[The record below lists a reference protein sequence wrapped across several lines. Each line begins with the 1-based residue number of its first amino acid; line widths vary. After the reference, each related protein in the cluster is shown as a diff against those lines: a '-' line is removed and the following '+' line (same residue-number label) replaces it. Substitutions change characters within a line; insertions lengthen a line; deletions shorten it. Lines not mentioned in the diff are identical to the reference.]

1 MARGCV
7 FGFSINSHQS
17 TIINPRES
25 RMICKRF
32 LMVLFL
38 FFMMLVISGSS
49 IAGEPTEDVRKTT
62 DKLIAI
68 ISDPAMKSVD
78 MAAER
83 ARRIRKAVDERFDW
97 KEMSKRTLA
106 RHWKKRTQLEKE
118 EFIDLFGKLLER
130 TYLDKVEGYSG
141 EKVLYV
147 GERVD
152 GNYGIVVVKIVTKK
166 DTEILVKYKLKK
178 KGGKWLVYDIS
189 IEGVS
194 LVNNYRKQFNSIMT
208 RSSYEDL
215 IKKLRTKVEG
225 E

>member
-1 MARGCV
+1 
-7 FGFSINSHQS
+7 
-17 TIINPRES
+17 
-25 RMICKRF
+25 
-32 LMVLFL
+32 
-38 FFMMLVISGSS
+38 MMLVISGSS

-147 GERVD
+147 GERV
-152 GNYGIVVVKIVTKK
+152 
-166 DTEILVKYKLKK
+166 
-178 KGGKWLVYDIS
+178 
-189 IEGVS
+189 
-194 LVNNYRKQFNSIMT
+194 
-208 RSSYEDL
+208 
-215 IKKLRTKVEG
+215 
-225 E
+225 

>member
-1 MARGCV
+1 
-7 FGFSINSHQS
+7 
-17 TIINPRES
+17 
-25 RMICKRF
+25 MICKR
-32 LMVLFL
+32 LIMVPLL
-38 FFMMLVISGSS
+38 FFMTLVISGSS
-49 IAGEPTEDVRKTT
+49 IAGGPTEDVRKTT
-62 DKLIAI
+62 DRLLAVV
-68 ISDPAMKSVD
+68 SDPAMKSAD

-106 RHWKKRTQLEKE
+106 RHWKKRTEREKE

-130 TYLDKVEGYSG
+130 TYLDKVESYSG

-147 GERVD
+147 GEKVD
-152 GNYGIVVVKIVTKK
+152 GKYGIVVVKIVTKK
-166 DTEILVKYKLKK
+166 DTEILVKYKLKN
-178 KGGKWLVYDIS
+178 KGGEWLVYDIS

-215 IKKLRTKVEG
+215 IKKLRKKVEG
-225 E
+225 KD

>member
-1 MARGCV
+1 MTR
-7 FGFSINSHQS
+7 
-17 TIINPRES
+17 R
-25 RMICKRF
+25 RF
-32 LMVLFL
+32 IMVPLL
-38 FFMMLVISGSS
+38 FFMTLVISGSS
-49 IAGEPTEDVRKTT
+49 IAGGPTEDVRKTT

-68 ISDPAMKSVD
+68 VSDPAMKSAD
-78 MAAER
+78 RAAER
-83 ARRIRKAVDERFDW
+83 ATRIRKAVDERFDW

-106 RHWKKRTQLEKE
+106 RHWKKRTEREKE

-152 GNYGIVVVKIVTKK
+152 GNYGIVVVKIVTRK

-215 IKKLRTKVEG
+215 IKRLRTKVEG

>member
-1 MARGCV
+1 
-7 FGFSINSHQS
+7 
-17 TIINPRES
+17 
-25 RMICKRF
+25 MIYKRF
-32 LMVLFL
+32 IMVPLL
-38 FFMMLVISGSS
+38 FFMTLAISGSS
-49 IAGEPTEDVRKTT
+49 IAGGPTEDVRKTT

-68 ISDPAMKSVD
+68 VSDPALKEPD
-78 MAAER
+78 K
-83 ARRIRKAVDERFDW
+83 AREKATRIRKAVDERFDW
-97 KEMSKRTLA
+97 EEMSKRTLA
-106 RHWKKRTQLEKE
+106 RYWKRRTEREKE
-118 EFIDLFGKLLER
+118 EFVDLFGKLLER

-152 GNYGIVVVKIVTKK
+152 RNYGIVVVKIVTKK

-215 IKKLRTKVEG
+215 VKKLRTKVEG

>member
-1 MARGCV
+1 MTR
-7 FGFSINSHQS
+7 
-17 TIINPRES
+17 R
-25 RMICKRF
+25 RF
-32 LMVLFL
+32 IMVPLL
-38 FFMMLVISGSS
+38 FFMTLVISGSS
-49 IAGEPTEDVRKTT
+49 IAGGPIEDVRKTT

-68 ISDPAMKSVD
+68 VSDPAMKSAD
-78 MAAER
+78 RAAER
-83 ARRIRKAVDERFDW
+83 AWRIRKAVDERFDW
-97 KEMSKRTLA
+97 KEMSKRSLA
-106 RHWKKRTQLEKE
+106 RHWKKRTEREKE

-152 GNYGIVVVKIVTKK
+152 GNYGLVVVKIVTRK

-178 KGGKWLVYDIS
+178 KGSEWLVYDIS
-189 IEGVS
+189 IEGIS

-215 IKKLRTKVEG
+215 IKKLRRKVEG

>member
-1 MARGCV
+1 
-7 FGFSINSHQS
+7 
-17 TIINPRES
+17 
-25 RMICKRF
+25 MIFKRLIMVPFFF
-32 LMVLFL
+32 LMTL
-38 FFMMLVISGSS
+38 IIAGSS
-49 IAGEPTEDVRKTT
+49 MAGEPTEDVRETT

-68 ISDPAMKSVD
+68 VSDPAMKTSD

-83 ARRIRKAVDERFDW
+83 ARRIREAVDERFDW
-97 KEMSKRTLA
+97 REMSKRALA
-106 RHWKKRTQLEKE
+106 RHWKKRSDREKE

-152 GNYGIVVVKIVTKK
+152 GKYGIVVVKIVTKK
-166 DTEILVKYKLKK
+166 DTEILVKYKLKN
-178 KGGKWLVYDIS
+178 KGGEWLAYDIS
-189 IEGVS
+189 IQGVS

-215 IKKLRTKVEG
+215 VKKLKKKVEK

>member
-1 MARGCV
+1 MTR
-7 FGFSINSHQS
+7 
-17 TIINPRES
+17 R
-25 RMICKRF
+25 RF
-32 LMVLFL
+32 IMVPL
-38 FFMMLVISGSS
+38 FFFMTLVISGSS
-49 IAGEPTEDVRKTT
+49 IAGGPTEDVRKTT

-68 ISDPAMKSVD
+68 VSDPAMKSAD
-78 MAAER
+78 RAAER

-97 KEMSKRTLA
+97 KEMSKRSLA
-106 RHWKKRTQLEKE
+106 RHWKKRTEREKE

-152 GNYGIVVVKIVTKK
+152 GNYGLVVVKIVTRK

-178 KGGKWLVYDIS
+178 KGSEWLVYDIS
-189 IEGVS
+189 IEGIS

-215 IKKLRTKVEG
+215 IKKLRRKVEG

>member
-1 MARGCV
+1 
-7 FGFSINSHQS
+7 
-17 TIINPRES
+17 
-25 RMICKRF
+25 MICKRF
-32 LMVLFL
+32 KMVPFF
-38 FFMMLVISGSS
+38 FFMTLVLSGSS
-49 IAGEPTEDVRKTT
+49 IAGGPTEDVRKTT

-68 ISDPAMKSVD
+68 VSDPAMKSAD
-78 MAAER
+78 RAAER

-106 RHWKKRTQLEKE
+106 RHWKKRTEQEKE

-152 GNYGIVVVKIVTKK
+152 RNYGIVVVKIVTKK
-166 DTEILVKYKLKK
+166 DTEILVKYRLKK
-178 KGGKWLVYDIS
+178 KGSEWLVYDIS

-194 LVNNYRKQFNSIMT
+194 LVNNYRKQFNSILT
-208 RSSYEDL
+208 RSSYKDL
-215 IKKLRTKVEG
+215 IKRLKTKVEG
-225 E
+225 G

>member
-1 MARGCV
+1 MEAR
-7 FGFSINSHQS
+7 
-17 TIINPRES
+17 
-25 RMICKRF
+25 MYCKRF
-32 LMVLFL
+32 IMAPLF

-49 IAGEPTEDVRKTT
+49 IAGGPTENVRKTT

-68 ISDPAMKSVD
+68 VSDPAMKNPD

-83 ARRIRKAVDERFDW
+83 ARRIRVAVDERFDW
-97 KEMSKRTLA
+97 EEMSKRTLA
-106 RHWKKRTQLEKE
+106 RHWKERTDREKE

-141 EKVLYV
+141 EKVLYID
-147 GERVD
+147 ERVD

-166 DTEILVKYKLKK
+166 DTEILVKYRLKE
-178 KGGKWLVYDIS
+178 KGGEWFAYDIS

-194 LVNNYRKQFNSIMT
+194 LINNYRKQFNSIIA

-215 IKKLRTKVEG
+215 IKKLRTKVERAD
-225 E
+225 

>member
-1 MARGCV
+1 
-7 FGFSINSHQS
+7 
-17 TIINPRES
+17 
-25 RMICKRF
+25 MICKRF
-32 LMVLFL
+32 IMVPLL
-38 FFMMLVISGSS
+38 FFMTLVIGGSS
-49 IAGEPTEDVRKTT
+49 IAGGPTEDVRETT

-68 ISDPAMKSVD
+68 VSDPAMKTSD

-83 ARRIRKAVDERFDW
+83 ASRIRAAVDERFDW
-97 KEMSKRTLA
+97 REMSKRTLA
-106 RHWKKRTQLEKE
+106 RHWKKRTEREKE
-118 EFIDLFGKLLER
+118 EFVDLFGKLLER

-147 GERVD
+147 GERVE

-166 DTEILVKYKLKK
+166 DTEILVKYKLKN
-178 KGGKWLVYDIS
+178 KGSEWLVYDIS

-215 IKKLRTKVEG
+215 VKKLRTKVEG
-225 E
+225 AN

>member
-1 MARGCV
+1 MTR
-7 FGFSINSHQS
+7 
-17 TIINPRES
+17 R
-25 RMICKRF
+25 RF
-32 LMVLFL
+32 IMVPLL
-38 FFMMLVISGSS
+38 FFMTLVISGSS
-49 IAGEPTEDVRKTT
+49 IAGGPTEDVRKTT

-68 ISDPAMKSVD
+68 VSDPAMKSAD
-78 MAAER
+78 RAAER

-97 KEMSKRTLA
+97 KEMSKRSLA
-106 RHWKKRTQLEKE
+106 RHWKKRTEREKE

-152 GNYGIVVVKIVTKK
+152 GNYGLVVVKIVTRK

-178 KGGKWLVYDIS
+178 KGSEWLVYDIS

-215 IKKLRTKVEG
+215 IKKLRRKVEG